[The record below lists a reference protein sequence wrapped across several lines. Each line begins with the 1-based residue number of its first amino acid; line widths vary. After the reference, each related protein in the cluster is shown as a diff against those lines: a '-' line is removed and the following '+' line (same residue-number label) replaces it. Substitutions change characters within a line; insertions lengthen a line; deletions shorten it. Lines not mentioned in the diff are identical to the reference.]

1 MTNRCIK
8 NLLKLICLLQDNSS
22 IDCLD
27 IDNCTRPFL
36 GQSNNYIYYNTRV
49 ISLYTRQGELFSVTY
64 IDNNNVEQISSI
76 FKVISVDRDTARL
89 LILSD
94 NNGSIASTNNYI
106 TIKLSCIGAIR
117 CLQDISL

>member
-8 NLLKLICLLQDNSS
+8 NLLKLICLLQDNSN

-27 IDNCTRPFL
+27 IDNCTRPFF
-36 GQSNNYIYYNTRV
+36 GQANNYIYYNTRV
-49 ISLYTRQGELFSVTY
+49 ISLYTKQGELFTATY
-64 IDNNNVEQISSI
+64 IDNNNVEQTSSI
-76 FKVISVDRDTARL
+76 FKVISVDSDTAKF

-94 NNGSIASTNNYI
+94 TNGNITSTNNFI

-117 CLQDISL
+117 CLRDIAI